1 MTGQAGA
8 YPTMMHSSMT
18 VMRNVV
24 RGPVSTLFNRATFV
38 LPAALLVVAGCSSTA
53 TNSTE
58 DDGGTDSGRASGGGS
73 GGGTASGSGSSGGT
87 AGGSGSASGSG
98 GTASGSGSSGGTASG
113 SGSSGGTASGSGSSG
128 GTASGSGSGSGGG
141 SGDAGGD
148 GATGS
153 SGAGTG
159 TSCTMASATCV
170 SDNQACN
177 VGSTYDLYDN
187 QWNCKGNN
195 CGPESAYGCLNS
207 DGTVDFVVNSNQP
220 TGNTAVLTYPAMQVN
235 FPSDHPPTLSSLKSV
250 MSTFTVVPPTGS
262 NNDWEVAYDL
272 WFNPNNA
279 NEFMVWVYNNGQTP
293 GGKQVATN
301 VSLGGKTYDI
311 WWSNNGGTDGT
322 VYFVLTTNIKTG
334 TLDLLQLFQ
343 YAAQH
348 GWLPTDS
355 TVDQFD
361 FGTEVC
367 STNGKNAT
375 WTFTHYSMTTM

>member
-1 MTGQAGA
+1 
-8 YPTMMHSSMT
+8 MT
-18 VMRNVV
+18 VMRSLV
-24 RGPVSTLFNRATFV
+24 RGPSSTLFNGATFI
-38 LPAALLVVAGCSSTA
+38 LPAILLVVAGCSSSA

-58 DDGGTDSGRASGGGS
+58 SDGGTDGGPASGSGSGSGTASGSGSSGGTAAGSGSSGGAASGSGSSGGAASGSGSSGGTAGGSGS

-87 AGGSGSASGSG
+87 A
-98 GTASGSGSSGGTASG
+98 
-113 SGSSGGTASGSGSSG
+113 
-128 GTASGSGSGSGGG
+128 SGGG

-148 GATGS
+148 
-153 SGAGTG
+153 AGTG
-159 TSCTMASATCV
+159 TSCTMANATCV

-195 CGPESAYGCLNS
+195 CGPESAYGCLNG

-220 TGNTAVLTYPAMQVN
+220 AGNTAVLTYPAMQLN
-235 FPSDHPPTLSSLKSV
+235 FPSSNPPTLSSLKSV
-250 MSTFTVVPPTGS
+250 TSTFTVVPPTGS

-348 GWLPTDS
+348 GWLPADS

-375 WTFTHYSMTTM
+375 WTFTNYSMTTTM

>member
-1 MTGQAGA
+1 
-8 YPTMMHSSMT
+8 
-18 VMRNVV
+18 
-24 RGPVSTLFNRATFV
+24 
-38 LPAALLVVAGCSSTA
+38 
-53 TNSTE
+53 
-58 DDGGTDSGRASGGGS
+58 
-73 GGGTASGSGSSGGT
+73 
-87 AGGSGSASGSG
+87 
-98 GTASGSGSSGGTASG
+98 
-113 SGSSGGTASGSGSSG
+113 
-128 GTASGSGSGSGGG
+128 
-141 SGDAGGD
+141 
-148 GATGS
+148 
-153 SGAGTG
+153 
-159 TSCTMASATCV
+159 MANATCV

-187 QWNCKGNN
+187 QWNCGGNS

-235 FPSDHPPTLSSLKSV
+235 FPSSPTLSSLKSV
-250 MSTFTVVPPTGS
+250 VSTFTVEPPTGS

-272 WFNPNNA
+272 WFNPKNA

-293 GGKQVATN
+293 GGNKVATN

-311 WWSNNGGTDGT
+311 WWSSNGGTDGT

-343 YAAQH
+343 YASQH

-375 WTFTHYSMTTM
+375 WTFTNYSMTTTTM

>member
-1 MTGQAGA
+1 
-8 YPTMMHSSMT
+8 
-18 VMRNVV
+18 
-24 RGPVSTLFNRATFV
+24 
-38 LPAALLVVAGCSSTA
+38 
-53 TNSTE
+53 
-58 DDGGTDSGRASGGGS
+58 
-73 GGGTASGSGSSGGT
+73 
-87 AGGSGSASGSG
+87 
-98 GTASGSGSSGGTASG
+98 
-113 SGSSGGTASGSGSSG
+113 
-128 GTASGSGSGSGGG
+128 
-141 SGDAGGD
+141 
-148 GATGS
+148 
-153 SGAGTG
+153 
-159 TSCTMASATCV
+159 MANATCV

-187 QWNCKGNN
+187 QWNCGGNS

-250 MSTFTVVPPTGS
+250 TSTFTVEPPTGS
-262 NNDWEVAYDL
+262 KNDWEVAYDL

-301 VSLGGKTYDI
+301 VSLGGKTYDV
-311 WWSNNGGTDGT
+311 WWSSNGGTDGT
-322 VYFVLTTNIKTG
+322 VYFVLTTNIETG

-348 GWLPTDS
+348 GWLPADS

-375 WTFTHYSMTTM
+375 WTFTNYSMTTTM